1 MKERK
6 ISKKK
11 LIELSG
17 ISVYDYRKM
26 KENKD
31 VNLSTLRKVCKTL
44 HVDYSE
50 IISICLINHKSNR
63 INH

>member
-11 LIELSG
+11 LVALSG

-31 VNLSTLRKVCKTL
+31 VSLMALRK
-44 HVDYSE
+44 
-50 IISICLINHKSNR
+50 ICLTLSVEISELVNFKKGNNKR
-63 INH
+63 INIH

>member
-11 LIELSG
+11 LISLSG

-31 VNLSTLRKVCKTL
+31 VETSVLRKIALAFHIKIEEMVEFTL
-44 HVDYSE
+44 Y
-50 IISICLINHKSNR
+50 
-63 INH
+63 

>member
-11 LIELSG
+11 LIALSG
-17 ISVYDYRKM
+17 ISAYEYRKM

-31 VNLSTLRKVCKTL
+31 VSLLILRK
-44 HVDYSE
+44 
-50 IISICLINHKSNR
+50 ISIAFHLKIEET
-63 INH
+63 

>member
-11 LIELSG
+11 LISLSG
-17 ISVYDYRKM
+17 ISAYDYRKM

-31 VNLSTLRKVCKTL
+31 VSLLTLRK
-44 HVDYSE
+44 
-50 IISICLINHKSNR
+50 ICLALSVEISELVSFKSGTKA
-63 INH
+63 

>member
-11 LIELSG
+11 LIALSG
-17 ISVYDYRKM
+17 ISIYEYRKM

-31 VNLSTLRKVCKTL
+31 VSLMVLRK
-44 HVDYSE
+44 
-50 IISICLINHKSNR
+50 ICLAFSLNVWEVIAFKSNQKK
-63 INH
+63 